1 MIEVEILDY
10 EDYNPSTVTV
20 AGYLNTTIDIVNV
33 SRYLPVNHIFDK
45 DTGERVKLQSGS
57 RQRISYFG
65 IEGVFISICYKKVKR
80 GMRTGAMNN
89 MVSLDIQWGEKN
101 IHLKLSSSSITS
113 VGTKTIEDGQSVF
126 DVVIDHIVQLQEM
139 ILFLKKVAL
148 DEDKMDRYIDWFIDN
163 TYDEE
168 IGLVRES
175 QFLQNLEE
183 SNVSDEMEKVVRCFG
198 KYINDFDYD
207 EQRELIQKI
216 REMLDINRI
225 YSGDPETGLEC
236 QNVTIYNSVYHI
248 TPIKMKDKGFR
259 MPLHQLAPFLAQ
271 IGLRVEFHNWSS
283 EGVTVC
289 IDAEEEKKGAD
300 HSNKEYKHR
309 FIIHETSKVRQC
321 SPTLKREAYKNYVG
335 LMKLI
340 QKFFECDDV
349 PFEKYIY
356 RKSEKEDKKL
366 SKMIGKL
373 GI

>member
-207 EQRELIQKI
+207 EQRELIQK
-216 REMLDINRI
+216 
-225 YSGDPETGLEC
+225 
-236 QNVTIYNSVYHI
+236 
-248 TPIKMKDKGFR
+248 K
-259 MPLHQLAPFLAQ
+259 
-271 IGLRVEFHNWSS
+271 IGRAHV
-283 EGVTVC
+283 
-289 IDAEEEKKGAD
+289 
-300 HSNKEYKHR
+300 
-309 FIIHETSKVRQC
+309 
-321 SPTLKREAYKNYVG
+321 
-335 LMKLI
+335 
-340 QKFFECDDV
+340 
-349 PFEKYIY
+349 
-356 RKSEKEDKKL
+356 
-366 SKMIGKL
+366 
-373 GI
+373 